1 MLVQSNLGFTKN
13 GEPVKHKK
21 RSNKL
26 VILAGLALLVVFMAL
41 TRNPA
46 RASSTITVTSKA
58 DTQADD
64 GVCTLREAITAA
76 NNDTASGASP
86 GECIAGSGSDTI
98 NFAITGSSDFTN
110 NSADGYTITL
120 ASDLPAISEAVT
132 INGYSQPGA
141 VANTAPS
148 PQPLN
153 STLLVQVSGSAA
165 DSISINTSNVTVSGL
180 ILTSFNAA
188 NGALVVSSGTNNVI
202 SGNYIGVN
210 PSGSA
215 AAANLGGLSIGIGA
229 EANVGGTNPADR
241 NIISGNTYTQLVVL
255 GKAVVQGNYVGPL
268 KDGSLGPAATFGIG
282 LYSNDNLVGGMDA
295 TATNVVAGNQSGIA
309 VVATVLGVPVG
320 NSILNNMI
328 YSNSFAAIDLVADT
342 DFDFIP
348 DADLGL
354 NTNDVGDGDA
364 GSNHYLNSAVITSA
378 SYVGSAVSVQF
389 DLDVADSVSGL
400 YKVEFF
406 ANDSASENGG
416 KTYLGYVNTTAGTHS
431 SSGVLAAPNGYDLAG
446 KYITSTVTQITDE
459 GNLVFGSTSEFSTPF
474 LLTLGQDSG
483 ANVGA
488 STSASSTLAD
498 TGAGTELWL
507 FGSVAL
513 LGASLYLTLTSVGKK
528 QYSSVE

>member
-1 MLVQSNLGFTKN
+1 MLGLIEN
-13 GEPVKHKK
+13 GESVKQKK
-21 RSNKL
+21 HNKKL
-26 VILAGLALLVVFMAL
+26 MILAGLALLVAFTVLA
-41 TRNPA
+41 RNPA
-46 RASSTITVTSKA
+46 RASSTITVNSKA

-76 NNDTASGASP
+76 NDDTASGASP

-110 NSADGYTITL
+110 DSADGYTITL
-120 ASDLPAISEAVT
+120 ASDLPAISEAVV

-153 STLLVQVSGSAA
+153 STLLIQISGSAA

-188 NGALVVSSGTNNVI
+188 NGALVVSSGANNVI

-215 AAANLGGLSIGIGA
+215 AVPNLGGLSISIGA

-241 NIISGNTYTQLVVL
+241 NIISGNTYTQFVVL
-255 GKAVVQGNYVGPL
+255 GKAVVQGNYIGPFR
-268 KDGSLGPAATFGIG
+268 DGTLGPAAAFGLG
-282 LYSNDNLVGGMDA
+282 LYSNDSVVGGMDSSS
-295 TATNVVAGNQSGIA
+295 TNVIAGSQTGVA
-309 VVATVLGVPVG
+309 VVATVLGVPIG

-328 YSNSFAAIDLVADT
+328 YANSFAAIDLVADT

-389 DLDVADSVSGL
+389 DLDVADSASGL

-416 KTYLGYVNTTAGTHS
+416 KTYLGYVSTTTGAHS
-431 SSGVLAAPNGYDLAG
+431 SNGTLMAPNGYDLAG
-446 KYITSTVTQITDE
+446 KYITTTVTQVTDE
-459 GNLVFGSTSEFSTPF
+459 GNLVFGSTSEFSAPF
-474 LLTLGQDSG
+474 LLALGQDSG
-483 ANVGA
+483 MNVGTG
-488 STSASSTLAD
+488 TSSSTLAD
-498 TGAGTELWL
+498 TGTSAGLWL
-507 FGSVAL
+507 LSSLSL
-513 LGASLYLTLTSVGKK
+513 LGASLFLLLIRASSK
-528 QYSSVE
+528 QYSSIK